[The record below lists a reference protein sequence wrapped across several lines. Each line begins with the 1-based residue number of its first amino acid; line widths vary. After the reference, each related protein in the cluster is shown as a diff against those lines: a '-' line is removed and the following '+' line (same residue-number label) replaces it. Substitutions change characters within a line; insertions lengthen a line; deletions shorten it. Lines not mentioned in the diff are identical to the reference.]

1 MKNFYEV
8 LQVRSNAT
16 QMQIKK
22 AYIELI
28 TKYHP
33 DIYRGDKDFAQKYTA
48 LITEA
53 YSVLKDVDKRRDYD
67 IKHGFATTPNYR
79 QLRREDR
86 QVVRERRRY
95 NKEQNIDQEISRAYF
110 KNAERKPTKRKSR
123 LIKMFTSRLF
133 YAVLTLIVVEVV
145 VAVIVYFK

>member
-8 LQVRSNAT
+8 LQVRPNAT
-16 QMQIKK
+16 QMQIKR

-33 DIYRGDKDFAQKYTA
+33 DVYRGDKEFAQKYTA

-53 YSVLKDVDKRRDYD
+53 YSVLKDESKRRDYD
-67 IKHGFATTPNYR
+67 VKHNFTSSPNYR

-86 QVVRERRRY
+86 QVLRERRNSAKRQSV
-95 NKEQNIDQEISRAYF
+95 EQEMSREYF
-110 KNAERKPTKRKSR
+110 KNTERAPQTKKGFAK
-123 LIKMFTSRLF
+123 LFTSRLF
-133 YAVLTLIVVEVV
+133 YSLLALVGVEVII
-145 VAVIVYFK
+145 AMIIYFK